1 MKRRKNCL
9 FGCLALIVSLLAGG
23 MLLTGETWAWP
34 TVSRTSR
41 EQLAL
46 GSVDYVLHILHEDTQ
61 VSGEEPLEPGIYT
74 VAIVSTGDSDGWF
87 KLHIASPEGNAEE
100 LICRTGRLAP
110 EQNASFV
117 LELKAPAKL
126 TVEPRWDIPKEEMT
140 VIVEDTVIRWDPPAE
155 TLTEETTEA
164 PTEVPTEATT
174 EAPTEAPTEVRTEPS
189 ESEETQTTE

>member
-9 FGCLALIVSLLAGG
+9 FGCLVLIVSLLAGG

-46 GSVDYVLHILHEDTQ
+46 GNVDYVLHILKEDVQ
-61 VSGEEPLEPGIYT
+61 VSGEEVLEPGIYT

-100 LICRTGRLAP
+100 QICRTGRLAP

-140 VIVEDTVIRWDPPAE
+140 VILEDTVIRWDP
-155 TLTEETTEA
+155 

-174 EAPTEAPTEVRTEPS
+174 EPIAEAPTETLIEAPSEAPTEVQTEPS
-189 ESEETQTTE
+189 EPEETQTTE